1 MYGHASWI
9 TLVIFGGMFLM
20 RYLSTQRRRGG
31 AGRQRGPG
39 GPNRFTGPEARGPGV
54 QPPSPPPSPQSTGAS
69 PSTGVPAG
77 WLRDPFVRH
86 EQRYWSGTEW
96 TEHVIDDG
104 VPSTDPPPT
113 PPSAKDAD

>member
-9 TLVIFGGMFLM
+9 PVVIFGGMFLM
-20 RYLSTQRRRGG
+20 RYLSSQRRRGG
-31 AGRQRGPG
+31 PQRGPG
-39 GPNRFTGPEARGPGV
+39 GPRGFTGTYPRGPAGRPPPA
-54 QPPSPPPSPQSTGAS
+54 PPSQPTGGG

-86 EQRYWSGTEW
+86 DERYWSGSEW

-104 VPSTDPPPT
+104 VPSTDPPPAT
-113 PPSAKDAD
+113 ASTRDAD

>member
-20 RYLSTQRRRGG
+20 RYVSTQRRRGG
-31 AGRQRGPG
+31 AGPQRGPG
-39 GPNRFTGPEARGPGV
+39 GPNRFTGSAPRGQPGR
-54 QPPSPPPSPQSTGAS
+54 PPS
-69 PSTGVPAG
+69 PSTGDGRSTGVPPG

-86 EQRYWSGTEW
+86 EHRYWSGSEW

-104 VPSTDPPPT
+104 VPDIDPPPPT
-113 PPSAKDAD
+113 SPSGGAG